1 MRILGI
7 DIGTVRI
14 GVALSDAMGWTAQPL
29 EVIRRTRPENDLD
42 RLAELAALHDVEEIV
57 IGLPYNMDGSAGPMA
72 ALAREFAL
80 KMQER
85 LGLPVREWDERLS
98 SAAAERA
105 LLEGDVRRNKRKQV
119 IDKVAAAIILQGY
132 LDHKAGAQP

>member
-57 IGLPYNMDGSAGPMA
+57 IGLPYNMNGSAGPMA